1 MSIDPNALAQH
12 NGEFFGL
19 ETKPGQE
26 KIQVLCV
33 PWDVTTSY
41 RAGTVKGPDAVLEA
55 SYQVDLFSPDVE
67 EAWNLPML
75 RAKAKAD
82 WDKKSKKLRKI
93 SEEYLEFLEA
103 GGDVAKSKKF
113 RAVLAKINQATAEL
127 NDWVYAETKKILAQ
141 KKKVLLLGGD
151 HAVPLG
157 AIRAYAEAYPDLSI
171 LHFDA
176 HADLRDAYEG
186 FQDSHASIM
195 FNALK
200 RTPIKKIVQ
209 VGVRDCS
216 SGEVALIRADKRMKT
231 YFDWDL
237 KEKKYAGEPW
247 GKIADEIVSHL
258 SPHVYISFD
267 IDGLDPKLCPNT
279 GTPVPGGLEFTEAT
293 AIIRAVLKAGKKVV
307 GADLVEVAPAKDN
320 EWDAN
325 VGARL
330 LFQLACTLW
339 KS

>member
-19 ETKPGQE
+19 ETKADQQGIE
-26 KIQVLCV
+26 VLCV

-41 RAGTVKGPDAVLEA
+41 RAGTVNGPAAILEA
-55 SYQVDLFSPDVE
+55 SYQVDLFSPDAE
-67 EAWNLPML
+67 NAWELPL
-75 RAKAKAD
+75 RRSPARGD
-82 WDKKSKKLRKI
+82 WAKKSKKLRRL
-93 SEEYLEFLEA
+93 SEEYLAFLEG

-113 RAVLAKINQATAEL
+113 RGALATINAATAEL
-127 NDWVYAETKKILAQ
+127 NDWVYAETKNILAR
-141 KKKVLLLGGD
+141 KNKALLLGGD

-195 FNALK
+195 FNALQ
-200 RTPIKKIVQ
+200 RTSVQRIVQ

-216 SGEVALIRADKRMKT
+216 AGEVALIRQDPRMKT

-247 GKIADEIVSHL
+247 SRVADEIVAQL
-258 SPHVYISFD
+258 SPHVYVSFD

-279 GTPVPGGLEFTEAT
+279 GTPVPGGLEFAEAT
-293 AIIRAVLKAGKKVV
+293 AIIRAVAKSGRRVV
-307 GADLVEVAPAKDN
+307 GADLVEVAPAKND

-339 KS
+339 KT